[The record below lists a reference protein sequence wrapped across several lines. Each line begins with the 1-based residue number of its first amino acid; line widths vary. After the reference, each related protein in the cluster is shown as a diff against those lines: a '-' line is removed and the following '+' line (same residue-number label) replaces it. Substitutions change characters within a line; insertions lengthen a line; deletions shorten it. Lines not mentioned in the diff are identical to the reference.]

1 MLKTY
6 RRDFTGLRKH
16 THAQR
21 LRILKKIVIPA
32 LQRDLGTNMIA
43 VAVNGSVARNEDGAY
58 SDLELM
64 IFVRN
69 KRKLP
74 HGFSKV
80 HDGLLVEGLFITER
94 DYYKIILEPNAEWY
108 LAGSDILLP
117 MLNKK
122 FLRKLADYRVRNKN
136 DKCESL
142 AQDSLHEVQEAFG
155 KLFTA
160 IDKQNRE
167 NLFVILSDV
176 VLSVLKMLAF
186 INQKPYTS
194 SGRFITEAK
203 KFHKKPAGFDEFIK
217 LVTTARYLNWR
228 NLEKHAIELFK
239 GIEDYFRV
247 KYGDAMYD
255 SDLSNIYRKKR
266 SKKRR

>member
-1 MLKTY
+1 MRETY
-6 RRDFTGLRKH
+6 HRDFTGLKKH
-16 THAQR
+16 THTQR
-21 LRILKKIVIPA
+21 LRILKKVVIPA
-32 LQRDLGTNMIA
+32 LRRELGANLVA
-43 VAVNGSVARNEDGAY
+43 VAVDGSVARNEDSVY

-64 IFVRN
+64 IFVKN

-80 HDGLLVEGLFITER
+80 LDGLLIEGLFINEK
-94 DYYKIILEPNAEWY
+94 DYYRMIQEPNPQWY

-117 MLNKK
+117 VLNKK
-122 FLRKLADYRVRNKN
+122 FLKKLAGYRVRNKN

-142 AQDSLHEVQEAFG
+142 AQGSLHEVQEAFG

-160 IDKQNRE
+160 IDKKNRE

-176 VLSVLKMLAF
+176 VLSVLKMLSF
-186 INQKPYTS
+186 INGKPYTS

-203 KFHKKPAGFDEFIK
+203 RFHKKPAGFDEFIK
-217 LVTTARYLNWR
+217 LVSTANYHNWK
-228 NLEKHAIELFK
+228 NLEKHAIKLFK
-239 GIEDYFRV
+239 GIEDYFKV
-247 KYGDAMYD
+247 KYEDAMYD
-255 SDLSNIYRKKR
+255 SDLSTIYRKKR

>member
-1 MLKTY
+1 MKKCILPTL
-6 RRDFTGLRKH
+6 RRE
-16 THAQR
+16 
-21 LRILKKIVIPA
+21 
-32 LQRDLGTNMIA
+32 LGANLIA
-43 VAVNGSVARNEDGAY
+43 VAVDGSVARDEDTAY

-64 IFVRN
+64 IFVKN

-74 HGFSKV
+74 HGFSKI
-80 HDGLLVEGLFITER
+80 HDGLLIEGLFITER
-94 DYYKIILEPNAEWY
+94 DYYKMILEPNTQWY

-117 MLNKK
+117 VFNTK
-122 FLRKLADYRVRNKN
+122 FVRKLADYRVRNKN
-136 DKCESL
+136 EKCNAL
-142 AQDSLHEVQEAFG
+142 TRDSLHEVQEAFG

-160 IDKQNRE
+160 IDKKNHE

-203 KFHKKPAGFDEFIK
+203 KLSTKPAGFDEFFELI
-217 LVTTARYLNWR
+217 TSARYPNLK
-228 NLEKHAIELFK
+228 NLEKYAFRLYK

-247 KYGDAMYD
+247 EYGGAMYD
-255 SDLSNIYRKKR
+255 NDLSTIYRKKR
-266 SKKRR
+266 NKKRR

>member
-1 MLKTY
+1 MPITY
-6 RRDFTGLRKH
+6 HRDFTGLKKH
-16 THAQR
+16 THTQR
-21 LRILKKIVIPA
+21 LRILKKLVIPT
-32 LQRDLGTNMIA
+32 LRRELGANLIA
-43 VAVNGSVARNEDGAY
+43 VAVDGSVARNEDTAY

-64 IFVRN
+64 IFVKN
-69 KRKLP
+69 KRRLP
-74 HGFSKV
+74 KGFSKI
-80 HDGLLVEGLFITER
+80 HNGLLIEGLFITEK
-94 DYYKIILEPNAEWY
+94 DYYQMIREPNVQWY

-117 MLNKK
+117 VLNKK
-122 FLRKLADYRVRNKN
+122 FIKKLEGYCVKNKN

-186 INQKPYTS
+186 MNKTPYTS
-194 SGRFITEAK
+194 SRRFITEVK
-203 KFHKKPAGFDEFIK
+203 KFSKKPAGFDEFFG
-217 LVTTARYLNWR
+217 LVTTAGYHNWK
-228 NLEKHAIELFK
+228 NLEKHAVKLFK
-239 GIEDYFRV
+239 GIEEYF
-247 KYGDAMYD
+247 KAEYEDAIYD
-255 SDLSNIYRKKR
+255 SDLSTIYRKKR